1 MTALEEYTA
10 HHAETAE
17 EIMHRWPWRRFE
29 GMFKRHLLRKAREEL
44 REMRDLRIAAM
55 DANMN
60 YDSQKNRDAK
70 QQRVEGCQKAYI
82 EGVKILYST
91 VNPEAAAEPASPF
104 DDVFGPLKQ
113 HATTQR
119 DEASQPLVE
128 QAGMGR
134 QLIKAT

>member
-10 HHAETAE
+10 HHAETVE
-17 EIMHRWPWRRFE
+17 TIMYRWPWRRFE

-44 REMRDLRIAAM
+44 RQMRDMRIAAM

-60 YDSQKNRDAK
+60 YDSKENSDAK

-91 VNPEAAAEPASPF
+91 VNPEAESEPASPF

-113 HATTQR
+113 RAAALR

-134 QLIKAT
+134 QLIEAT